1 MVGFPG
7 ETNDHFE
14 ETCETFMNF
23 PFSYCHV
30 FTFSERKGTA
40 AYRMQ
45 KQVMMEERRKRSA
58 HLRRL
63 SSSKRMEF
71 YKRHEGKIVEVLL
84 ENPKG
89 NMISGYTDNYVKV
102 LLDKSDQTKPNKL
115 INVKLIETYPEFSK
129 GIVLN

>member
-1 MVGFPG
+1 
-7 ETNDHFE
+7 
-14 ETCETFMNF
+14 
-23 PFSYCHV
+23 
-30 FTFSERKGTA
+30 
-40 AYRMQ
+40 
-45 KQVMMEERRKRSA
+45 MEERRKRSA

-71 YKRHEGKIVEVLL
+71 YKRHEGKIVKVLL

-115 INVKLIETYPEFSK
+115 INVKLIETYPEFSRE
-129 GIVLN
+129 LY